1 VVRLAGVDLP
11 NKRLEIALTYIY
23 GVGPAVSKQL
33 VGKTG
38 LDASKRVQELTEAE
52 IAELRKELEST
63 FMVEGDLRRKVNN
76 DVQRL
81 KDIKSYRGLRHASG
95 LPCRGQK
102 TKSNARAWKGSRP
115 AKAGGRS
122 RKRK

>member
-1 VVRLAGVDLP
+1 MVRLAGVDLP

-23 GVGPAVSKQL
+23 GVGPAVSKRLIGQ
-33 VGKTG
+33 TG
-38 LDASKRVQELTEAE
+38 LKASKRVQELTEAE
-52 IAELRKELEST
+52 IAELRKELEGNFT
-63 FMVEGDLRRKVNN
+63 VEGDLRRKVNN

-81 KDIKSYRGLRHASG
+81 KDIKSYRGARHAGG

-122 RKRK
+122 RKRR